1 MTATRRRRIAW
12 GLRGAALL
20 PLLAY
25 LPGWHASR
33 SGGLVVVE
41 HWLNRPVLLIG
52 AAVVL
57 LVVSLVVGL
66 EFRTRF
72 SQIGCAAVLAPLVV
86 AAVPVLALSFLFSG
100 HGGRE
105 DRFVSPSRPDRVL
118 TVTNVAFSIDPIYQV
133 ELEAGDGW
141 SARHWSMGTW
151 DTQSGDFVRIDWSG
165 PDQITVTGREK
176 LTVFDVRSDGSLSGP
191 RVLPKQG
198 GATAEPSS

>member
-1 MTATRRRRIAW
+1 MTARRRTRIAW
-12 GLRGAALL
+12 GLRGTALAVF
-20 PLLAY
+20 LAY

-57 LVVSLVVGL
+57 LVASLVVGL

-72 SQIGCAAVLAPLVV
+72 AQIGCAAVLAPLVV
-86 AAVPVLALSFLFSG
+86 AGIAILGLSLLFSAN
-100 HGGRE
+100 GGRE
-105 DRFVSPSRPDRVL
+105 DRFVSPNRTDRVL
-118 TVTNVAFSIDPIYQV
+118 TVTNVAFSVDPVYQV
-133 ELEAGDGW
+133 ELETGSGW

-151 DTQSGDFVRIDWSG
+151 DTSGGDFVRIDWSG
-165 PDQITVTGREK
+165 PDEITVTGREK
-176 LTVFDVRSDGSLSGP
+176 FTVFDVHSDGSLSEP

-198 GATAEPSS
+198 SAAAEPSS

>member
-1 MTATRRRRIAW
+1 M
-12 GLRGAALL
+12 ALVA
-20 PLLAY
+20 LLAY

-41 HWLNRPVLLIG
+41 HWLNRPRLLIG

-57 LVVSLVVGL
+57 IVVSLVVEL

-72 SQIGCAAVLAPLVV
+72 SQIGCAVLLVPLAVAG
-86 AAVPVLALSFLFSG
+86 VPVLGLSLVFSG

-105 DRFVSPSRPDRVL
+105 DRFVSPNRPDRVL

-133 ELEAGDGW
+133 ELEAGSGW

-151 DTQSGDFVRIDWSG
+151 STRGGDFVRIDWSG
-165 PDQITVTGREK
+165 PDQITVTGRNN
-176 LTVFDVRSDGSLSGP
+176 LTVFDVLPDGSLSEP
-191 RVLPKQG
+191 RVLPKQPG
-198 GATAEPSS
+198 PGADFQRPSSDPRG